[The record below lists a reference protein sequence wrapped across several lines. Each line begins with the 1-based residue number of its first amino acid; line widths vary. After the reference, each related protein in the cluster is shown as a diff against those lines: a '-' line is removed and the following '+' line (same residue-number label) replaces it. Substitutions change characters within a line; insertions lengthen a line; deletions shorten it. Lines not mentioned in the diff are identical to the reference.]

1 MMGYLI
7 AILTFVS
14 LAVLLG
20 FALNVQ
26 WGQAGMLNFGLAGFY
41 GVGAYTAAI
50 LSKAGVDGLT
60 ATLAAIA
67 MTAAISALV
76 SLATLKLREDYLAI
90 TTLAFAEL
98 VRLVLTNETWLTGG
112 TNGIRDIPRPL
123 VGLVGG
129 DQYELFFLLLCL
141 VLVAATYLLLDRIIR
156 SPFGRALRAVR
167 EDDVVAATLG
177 KNVLALRVK
186 AFAIGGAVIGLAG
199 ALHAYYFTYIDPGE
213 FAGFVTVYA
222 FMAVIVGGKGSN
234 RGLLLG
240 ACTVMVLL
248 EGTRFLK
255 DFVPFLSAQQA
266 ASLRLAMIG
275 AGLVL
280 ILIFRPEGISSEYR
294 LSIGKSQGETR
305 VACQCQNQRRFTLR
319 ASAALGQDDN
329 LWRIRESGRRH
340 GASAAHFQTH
350 LVNADRP
357 RR

>member
-1 MMGYLI
+1 MSGYFI
-7 AILTFVS
+7 AIFTFVS

-20 FALNVQ
+20 FALNIQ
-26 WGQAGMLNFGLAGFY
+26 WGQAGMMNFGLAGFY
-41 GVGAYTAAI
+41 GIGAYTAAI
-50 LSKAGVDGLT
+50 LSKAGVDGFT
-60 ATLAAIA
+60 ATVAAMA
-67 MTAAISALV
+67 MTAALSALV

-123 VGLVGG
+123 IGLVGG

-141 VLVAATYLLLDRIIR
+141 ALVAATYLVLDRVIR

-266 ASLRLAMIG
+266 ASLRLALIG

-294 LSIGKSQGETR
+294 LSIAKSPHP
-305 VACQCQNQRRFTLR
+305 
-319 ASAALGQDDN
+319 DP
-329 LWRIRESGRRH
+329 GR
-340 GASAAHFQTH
+340 
-350 LVNADRP
+350 
-357 RR
+357 

>member
-1 MMGYLI
+1 MTGYAI

-20 FALNVQ
+20 FALNIQ
-26 WGQAGMLNFGLAGFY
+26 WGQAGMLNFGVAGFY

-50 LSKAGVDGLT
+50 LSKGGVDAVT
-60 ATLAAIA
+60 ATVAA
-67 MTAAISALV
+67 MVVTAAVSAVV
-76 SLATLKLREDYLAI
+76 SLTTLKLREDYLAI

-123 VGLVGG
+123 IDVVGG

-141 VLVAATYLLLDRIIR
+141 ALVAITYLVLDRIIR

-177 KNVLALRVK
+177 KNVLTLRVK

-199 ALHAYYFTYIDPGE
+199 ALHAYYFTYIDPTE

-255 DFVPFLSAQQA
+255 DLVPFFSAQQA
-266 ASLRLAMIG
+266 ASLRLALIG
-275 AGLVL
+275 ACLVA
-280 ILIFRPEGISSEYR
+280 ILIFRPEGISREYR
-294 LSIGKSQGETR
+294 LSIGKPP
-305 VACQCQNQRRFTLR
+305 
-319 ASAALGQDDN
+319 
-329 LWRIRESGRRH
+329 
-340 GASAAHFQTH
+340 
-350 LVNADRP
+350 RP
-357 RR
+357 DLNP

>member
-1 MMGYLI
+1 MIGYLI
-7 AILTFVS
+7 AILTFVL

-50 LSKAGVDGLT
+50 LSKHGIDGFS
-60 ATLAAIA
+60 ATIAAIA
-67 MTAAISALV
+67 VTAGVSALV

-90 TTLAFAEL
+90 TTLAFSEL
-98 VRLVLTNETWLTGG
+98 VRLVLMNETWLTGG
-112 TNGIRDIPRPL
+112 TNGIREIPRPL
-123 VGLVGG
+123 IGLVGG
-129 DQYELFFLLLCL
+129 DRYELFFLLLCL
-141 VLVAATYLLLDRIIR
+141 VLVAFTYALLDRVIR

-167 EDDVVAATLG
+167 EDDVVASTLG

-199 ALHAYYFTYIDPGE
+199 ALHAYCFTYIDPGE
-213 FAGFVTVYA
+213 FAGFITVYA

-234 RGLLLG
+234 RGLLIG
-240 ACTVMVLL
+240 ACTVMILL

-280 ILIFRPEGISSEYR
+280 ILIFRPNGISSEYR
-294 LSIGKSQGETR
+294 LSLGKATGSDP
-305 VACQCQNQRRFTLR
+305 N
-319 ASAALGQDDN
+319 
-329 LWRIRESGRRH
+329 
-340 GASAAHFQTH
+340 
-350 LVNADRP
+350 P
-357 RR
+357 

>member
-1 MMGYLI
+1 MTGYLI

-26 WGQAGMLNFGLAGFY
+26 WGQAGMLNFGVAGFY

-60 ATLAAIA
+60 ATVAAMV
-67 MTAAISALV
+67 MTAAVSAVV
-76 SLATLKLREDYLAI
+76 SLTTLKLREDYLAI

-123 VGLVGG
+123 IDVVGG
-129 DQYELFFLLLCL
+129 DRYELFFLLLCL
-141 VLVAATYLLLDRIIR
+141 VLVAVTYVVLDRIIR

-177 KNVLALRVK
+177 KNVLTLRVK

-199 ALHAYYFTYIDPGE
+199 ALHAYYFTYIDPTE

-255 DFVPFLSAQQA
+255 DFVPFFSAQQA
-266 ASLRLAMIG
+266 ASLRLALIG
-275 AGLVL
+275 ACLVA
-280 ILIFRPEGISSEYR
+280 ILIFRPQGISREYR
-294 LSIGKSQGETR
+294 LSIGKSP
-305 VACQCQNQRRFTLR
+305 
-319 ASAALGQDDN
+319 
-329 LWRIRESGRRH
+329 
-340 GASAAHFQTH
+340 
-350 LVNADRP
+350 RP
-357 RR
+357 DLNP

>member
-1 MMGYLI
+1 MIGYLI
-7 AILTFVS
+7 AILTFVL

-50 LSKAGVDGLT
+50 LSKHGIDGFS
-60 ATLAAIA
+60 ATIAAIA
-67 MTAAISALV
+67 VTAGVSALV

-90 TTLAFAEL
+90 TTLAFSEL
-98 VRLVLTNETWLTGG
+98 VRLVLMNETWLTGG
-112 TNGIRDIPRPL
+112 TNGIREIPRPL
-123 VGLVGG
+123 IGLVGG
-129 DQYELFFLLLCL
+129 DRYELFFLLLCL
-141 VLVAATYLLLDRIIR
+141 VLVAFTYALLDRVIR

-167 EDDVVAATLG
+167 EDDVLASTLG

-199 ALHAYYFTYIDPGE
+199 ALHAYCFTYIDPGE
-213 FAGFVTVYA
+213 FAGFITVYA

-234 RGLLLG
+234 RGLLIG
-240 ACTVMVLL
+240 ACTVMILL

-280 ILIFRPEGISSEYR
+280 ILIFRPNGISSEYR
-294 LSIGKSQGETR
+294 LSLGKATGSDP
-305 VACQCQNQRRFTLR
+305 N
-319 ASAALGQDDN
+319 
-329 LWRIRESGRRH
+329 
-340 GASAAHFQTH
+340 
-350 LVNADRP
+350 P
-357 RR
+357 

>member
-1 MMGYLI
+1 MTGYFI

-41 GVGAYTAAI
+41 GIGAYTAAI

-60 ATLAAIA
+60 ATVAAMA
-67 MTAAISALV
+67 MTAALSALV

-123 VGLVGG
+123 IGLVGG

-141 VLVAATYLLLDRIIR
+141 ALVAITYLVLDRVIR

-177 KNVLALRVK
+177 KNVLVLRVK

-266 ASLRLAMIG
+266 ASLRLALIG

-294 LSIGKSQGETR
+294 LSIAKSPPP
-305 VACQCQNQRRFTLR
+305 
-319 ASAALGQDDN
+319 DP
-329 LWRIRESGRRH
+329 GR
-340 GASAAHFQTH
+340 
-350 LVNADRP
+350 
-357 RR
+357 

>member
-1 MMGYLI
+1 MTGYLV

-26 WGQAGMLNFGLAGFY
+26 WGQAGMINFGLAGFY

-50 LSKAGVDGLT
+50 LSKHGVDGFT
-60 ATLAAIA
+60 ATVAAIA
-67 MTAAISALV
+67 TTAAISAIV

-90 TTLAFAEL
+90 TTLAFSES
-98 VRLVLTNETWLTGG
+98 VRLVLMNETWLTGG

-123 VGLVGG
+123 IGLIGG
-129 DQYELFFLLLCL
+129 DQYEVFFLGMCL
-141 VLVAATYLLLDRIIR
+141 VLVAIVYLMLDRIIR

-167 EDDVVAATLG
+167 EDDLVAATLG
-177 KNVLALRVK
+177 KNVLTLRVK

-213 FAGFVTVYA
+213 FAGFITVYA
-222 FMAVIVGGKGSN
+222 FMTVIVGGKGSN
-234 RGLLLG
+234 RGLLMG

-275 AGLVL
+275 AGLIL
-280 ILIFRPEGISSEYR
+280 ILIFKPDGLSAEYR
-294 LSIGKSQGETR
+294 LAVQKAGGPDL
-305 VACQCQNQRRFTLR
+305 N
-319 ASAALGQDDN
+319 
-329 LWRIRESGRRH
+329 
-340 GASAAHFQTH
+340 
-350 LVNADRP
+350 P
-357 RR
+357 

>member
-67 MTAAISALV
+67 MTAALSALV

-129 DQYELFFLLLCL
+129 DQYESFFLLLCL

-294 LSIGKSQGETR
+294 LSIGKMPSQP
-305 VACQCQNQRRFTLR
+305 
-319 ASAALGQDDN
+319 N
-329 LWRIRESGRRH
+329 L
-340 GASAAHFQTH
+340 
-350 LVNADRP
+350 NP
-357 RR
+357 